1 MTDTPPPSA
10 TSTSTWA
17 AGDYPAMAR
26 RLTAVADRVV
36 TAAEV
41 ADGTTLLDVGCGTGN
56 AVLAAARRGAL
67 ATGADPTPELLGL
80 AVERARAEQLPI
92 AWQPAAADG
101 LRGSYDRVV
110 TVFGAMYAPDARR
123 AADALVRC
131 CAPGGR
137 IVSAA
142 WTPDGF
148 MAATNRAASRY
159 LPPPPP
165 GGQPPTRW
173 GDLDVL
179 RALFAPLAVSA
190 TVEQVRFE
198 FPSPVAAAEFW
209 VRTAGHLQAERAR
222 LIADGSW
229 TALHHDLAAVFTE
242 WNRSGGADIVVEA
255 AYLLAVVDR
264 PLN

>member
-1 MTDTPPPSA
+1 
-10 TSTSTWA
+10 
-17 AGDYPAMAR
+17 MAQ
-26 RLTAVADRVV
+26 RLTAVAERVV
-36 TAAEV
+36 TAAEA

-56 AVLAAARRGAL
+56 AALAAARRGAL
-67 ATGADPTPELLGL
+67 VTGADPTPELL
-80 AVERARAEQLPI
+80 AMAAERAGAEELPI
-92 AWQPAAADG
+92 TWQSAAAAE

-110 TVFGAMYAPDARR
+110 TVFGAMYAPDARQ
-123 AADALVRC
+123 AADTLVRC

-173 GDLDVL
+173 GNLDVV
-179 RALFAPLAVSA
+179 RELFAPLAVSA

-198 FPSPVAAAEFW
+198 FPSPVVAAEFW

-222 LIADGSW
+222 LTADGGW
-229 TALHHDLAAVFTE
+229 TALHDDLAAVFTE
-242 WNRSGGADIVVEA
+242 WNRSSGPGIVIEA
-255 AYLLAVVDR
+255 SYLLAVLDR
-264 PLN
+264 PLD